1 MRKLIAV
8 LALAALGASAA
19 SAQSMWNTEI
29 GIQGGYSRLKPAG
42 TGVNDYTDVF
52 DIPGANS
59 GLATGIPTTYNS
71 FFAILS
77 WKDKVALEPSMAF
90 GSIAGQV
97 TQVGLSLRAD
107 YALSPKFYAAGGAV
121 MGYLATGGITDYQ
134 LGVQAAVGYRLKVTG
149 RINGRLEANWIS
161 TKATDVVGAANV
173 YSLLFGVSTR
183 L

>member
-42 TGVNDYTDVF
+42 TGVNDYVDAFDVPG
-52 DIPGANS
+52 INSQPGATS
-59 GLATGIPTTYNS
+59 YNA
-71 FFAILS
+71 FYAILK
-77 WKDKVALEPSMAF
+77 WKDKIALEPSMSF
-90 GSIAGQV
+90 GSIAGV
-97 TQVGLSLRAD
+97 FNLAGLGLRAD
-107 YALSPKFYAAGGAV
+107 YAFSPKLYGAV
-121 MGYLATGGITDYQ
+121 GANLGYLASAGTTDYQ
-134 LGVQAAVGYRLKVTG
+134 LAIQGAVGYRLRLTG
-149 RINGRLEANWIS
+149 RLNGRLEANWIS
-161 TKATDVVGAANV
+161 SKATDQIGAANV